1 MKAQSKETL
10 FEVYSCNATALN
22 AFLMVETQWH
32 GDGRG
37 LDYTNA
43 NTAWQLAGLKITPDI
58 FAQIQV
64 LEVEAMNVVREQHEQ
79 I

>member
-1 MKAQSKETL
+1 
-10 FEVYSCNATALN
+10 
-22 AFLMVETQWH
+22 MVETQWH